1 MARITN
7 GKVVAGE
14 FFKDYEGKELGR
26 IVGNFVN
33 SFSFDKKG
41 FIDGVKEAKDKEKI
55 LDVLLLWLIKLEF
68 LKDNKYYDARNEC
81 SIEIGVKIAEVLHDE
96 VEKTRAKYS
105 YEGVILEEDYE
116 MGSYLVDIEDEGNIE
131 NYEFVP
137 IEKEVMFV
145 ETMAREHRT
154 LQQSFSGLVFEVL
167 TLFPEIEKRL
177 QALGEKFWNVPMI

>member
-1 MARITN
+1 MIRD
-7 GKVVAGE
+7 GKVIAKK
-14 FFKDYEGKELGR
+14 FFEDYDGKKLGN
-26 IVGNFVN
+26 IVGDFVN
-33 SFSFDKKG
+33 CFSFDKKG
-41 FIDGVKEAKDKEKI
+41 FIEGVKEAKDKEKI

-68 LKDNKYYDARNEC
+68 LKDNKYYDARNEY
-81 SIEIGVKIAEVLHDE
+81 SIELGVKIAKVLHDE

-116 MGSYLVDIEDEGNIE
+116 MGSYLVDAGGEFCIEDTELI
-131 NYEFVP
+131 P

-145 ETMAREHRT
+145 ETMAKEHRT

-177 QALGEKFWNVPMI
+177 QALGENFWNVPMI

>member
-81 SIEIGVKIAEVLHDE
+81 SIEIGVKIANELHDE
-96 VEKTRAKYS
+96 VIRISDIYG

-154 LQQSFSGLVFEVL
+154 LQQSFSGIVFEAL
-167 TLFPEIEKRL
+167 ILFPEIEKKL
-177 QALGEKFWNVPMI
+177 KTLEGNFWEVPMI